1 MILKKR
7 EDVLTP
13 DLSVF
18 VLQCM
23 NQTAHSP
30 LTGFKHCAQNVSR
43 IVLRSL
49 PDNTKKYL
57 CNFNN
62 LPIKG
67 IDLNDILKLCAEK
80 QIRSFATLIN
90 KRILKL
96 FCNNTD
102 SRDGSFYYEALTN
115 VCTFEQFI
123 ANVWPHYSS
132 HFQKFEEGEFYQ
144 SFLKYW
150 IPITVKRYKHDFYTF
165 VVDKN
170 VDFYL
175 RAYTLLE
182 TKKKSHYDSS
192 KFDSDTLNFLKYAK
206 TSTIGLK
213 IICTYVKKHI
223 YPDHFAIQ
231 AVQSYLNYYSRSE
244 LPEDVLK
251 SLKLFVSQIFLVCHL
266 TLNKTDADLSL
277 YSDFLT
283 FVYRFCLSRID
294 DGENCEIAAQLL
306 KVVWDI
312 APGASTDLVTSYKI
326 DRENVYETG
335 SNLYYQQLKKTGFWQ
350 NTFLDTL
357 LIKRIENFVSK
368 KLKHCLRLTNL
379 VEQRYLEFV
388 NLDNSVNLVTLLD
401 QTSRSICLQSS
412 EKIRIYTSLIMKY
425 KKQKNESPQEDV
437 AKLYDIFYSKIGS
450 LEAQNMFECVLILD
464 VLLIITNYE
473 DLDLSLLIEKSLY
486 FFEKI
491 FDGKLNPNLN
501 TKESKVLEALI
512 NVSNF

>member
-132 HFQKFEEGEFYQ
+132 HFQKFEEG
-144 SFLKYW
+144 
-150 IPITVKRYKHDFYTF
+150 
-165 VVDKN
+165 
-170 VDFYL
+170 
-175 RAYTLLE
+175 
-182 TKKKSHYDSS
+182 
-192 KFDSDTLNFLKYAK
+192 
-206 TSTIGLK
+206 
-213 IICTYVKKHI
+213 
-223 YPDHFAIQ
+223 
-231 AVQSYLNYYSRSE
+231 
-244 LPEDVLK
+244 
-251 SLKLFVSQIFLVCHL
+251 
-266 TLNKTDADLSL
+266 
-277 YSDFLT
+277 
-283 FVYRFCLSRID
+283 
-294 DGENCEIAAQLL
+294 
-306 KVVWDI
+306 
-312 APGASTDLVTSYKI
+312 
-326 DRENVYETG
+326 
-335 SNLYYQQLKKTGFWQ
+335 
-350 NTFLDTL
+350 
-357 LIKRIENFVSK
+357 
-368 KLKHCLRLTNL
+368 
-379 VEQRYLEFV
+379 
-388 NLDNSVNLVTLLD
+388 
-401 QTSRSICLQSS
+401 
-412 EKIRIYTSLIMKY
+412 
-425 KKQKNESPQEDV
+425 
-437 AKLYDIFYSKIGS
+437 
-450 LEAQNMFECVLILD
+450 
-464 VLLIITNYE
+464 
-473 DLDLSLLIEKSLY
+473 
-486 FFEKI
+486 
-491 FDGKLNPNLN
+491 
-501 TKESKVLEALI
+501 
-512 NVSNF
+512 